1 MLGAA
6 CFRWRMDNLWHMMPR
21 SDASPPKT
29 QAPHER
35 IRTTAKA
42 KETDLKKV
50 MVRLR
55 YFWSVEKMAKLLEIW
70 VPFFLALLHRDT
82 NGFKFNCWLQ
92 VHNSDLQNHWPPLA
106 MPCRAP
112 KNLQPKP
119 YRTRPWILWVF
130 VCRSSDFNHL
140 KNEVFRWLNGWWV
153 V

>member
-1 MLGAA
+1 
-6 CFRWRMDNLWHMMPR
+6 MDNLWHMMPR
-21 SDASPPKT
+21 SDISPPKT

-55 YFWSVEKMAKLLEIW
+55 YFWSVEKMANLLEIW
-70 VPFFLALLHRDT
+70 VPFFSCRKTFCTGIRRAS
-82 NGFKFNCWLQ
+82 NSIAGCKFTTVTCKI
-92 VHNSDLQNHWPPLA
+92 SDLRWLCHAVLQKISSL
-106 MPCRAP
+106 
-112 KNLQPKP
+112 NLTGP
-119 YRTRPWILWVF
+119 RPWILWVF